1 MEASIQTVFLSA
13 NYDCSATIS
22 TPDGG
27 KLEITLT
34 GETLGKLPIDE
45 RFAKIRERC
54 NRYIEAPM
62 EECQLASIHYRGRN
76 YMCRKVWYRELSLPE
91 GAFEQTLIMSAH
103 LCKIL
108 LHDTQC
114 DAPEIVAEAN
124 AVDSRCAF
132 SLEDI
137 TGSDEEFIR
146 HLEEKYSDMEFR
158 IKVQE

>member
-1 MEASIQTVFLSA
+1 MEVSIQTVFLS
-13 NYDCSATIS
+13 NVHDCTATLS

-27 KLEITLT
+27 RLEIALT
-34 GETLGKLPIDE
+34 GETLGKLSIDE

-54 NRYIEAPM
+54 NRYIEALM
-62 EECQLASIHYRGRN
+62 EECQFASIHYRGRD
-76 YMCRKVWYRELSLPE
+76 YMCRKVWYREFLLPE

-137 TGSDEEFIR
+137 TGSDEEF
-146 HLEEKYSDMEFR
+146 R